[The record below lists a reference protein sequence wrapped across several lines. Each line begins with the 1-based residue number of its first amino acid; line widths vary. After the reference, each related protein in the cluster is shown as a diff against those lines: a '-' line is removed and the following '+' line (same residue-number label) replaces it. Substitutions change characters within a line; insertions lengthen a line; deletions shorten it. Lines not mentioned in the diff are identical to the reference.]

1 MYTNLEQKE
10 ELEGSLRSPLHSNF
24 AKISPSVKLMLLQK
38 YPDAIVVG
46 NLLIFD
52 KKLSEAEIQ
61 EVTRYLSHCIEAS
74 TLN

>member
-1 MYTNLEQKE
+1 
-10 ELEGSLRSPLHSNF
+10 
-24 AKISPSVKLMLLQK
+24 MLLQK